1 MMAISPTADGN
12 APLASRS
19 ATMTALTT
27 TPPDPP
33 RPSDAPT
40 SDASDTSTAP
50 GSATSSLPDGP
61 AAAPAPFR
69 YQPALDGWR
78 GIGIAMVMAYHAGLR
93 TVIPGAFLWIDGF
106 FTVSAFLI
114 TTLLL
119 DEWAASDANND
130 GSATPRLLDLP
141 AFWGRRL
148 RRLGPA
154 LLVTLVAMPA
164 FAMIADRA
172 QRAAL
177 PGDVLAT
184 LFYVANWRS
193 ILGGAD
199 YFTAFV
205 NDSPLK
211 HTWSLAIEEQF
222 YLVFPILMLALVG
235 LARRARWAP
244 RATVHVLGVG
254 AAIGTLA
261 SAAWMAWLYAG
272 GAPVSRLYY
281 GTDTRAQS
289 LLVGVALAAWWNRQR
304 RNHAERAAG
313 TNTAPSDL
321 TTARPHPIVLALGI
335 VGFLSIAIGQFFVH
349 EDSAGLYRGGF
360 LLAAVIQ
367 AFVFRAALQASVL
380 QRFLA
385 LRPLVWIGGLAYG
398 LYLFHFPIVLWLD
411 EARLGVSGAPLFA
424 ARIGLSFAVALP
436 VHRFIET
443 PIRLR
448 RWPKPHTWSARLA
461 WPAGVVAITA
471 VAILAPTTPTQP
483 SKSDLVALVST
494 TAARRPP
501 PAATD
506 STVDGPGLPGSTGP
520 EGTGRGTTTAAAA
533 PTSTTIPKPPP
544 RITIVGD
551 STGTRLSPGLD
562 AWATATGAATW
573 AGDGS
578 RVGCPLGRGGE
589 MHTAADAT
597 GPVNPACNWSNAS
610 TVGFDGSPRPAWADL
625 VASWR
630 PDVVVVSFGPWD
642 VADRRINGDPTW
654 RSPGDPVYDRWMV
667 AEMGQAVETL
677 TAQGARVVWLTQPPW
692 EGATRHPPDRLYAP
706 AGDPARMTRLNAL
719 VQEMA
724 AGRSSVTVVDL
735 ASWIAGTGD
744 DARLRPD
751 GAHFE
756 PETAVEVVT
765 RFLADELLQAWARS

>member
-1 MMAISPTADGN
+1 
-12 APLASRS
+12 
-19 ATMTALTT
+19 
-27 TPPDPP
+27 
-33 RPSDAPT
+33 
-40 SDASDTSTAP
+40 
-50 GSATSSLPDGP
+50 
-61 AAAPAPFR
+61 
-69 YQPALDGWR
+69 
-78 GIGIAMVMAYHAGLR
+78 MVMAYHAGLR

-119 DEWAASDANND
+119 DEWAASDTAND
-130 GSATPRLLDLP
+130 PASRTARLLDLP

-154 LLVTLVAMPA
+154 LLVTLVAMAA
-164 FAMIADRA
+164 FTAVADRA

-235 LARRARWAP
+235 LARRARWAQ
-244 RATVHVLGVG
+244 RFTVQVLGACAAVG
-254 AAIGTLA
+254 ALV
-261 SAAWMAWLYAG
+261 SAAWMAWLFAD

-289 LLVGVALAAWWNRQR
+289 LLVGVALAAWWNLR
-304 RNHAERAAG
+304 RRRHAEQAVTSGEAA
-313 TNTAPSDL
+313 TDL
-321 TTARPHPIVLALGI
+321 TAARPRPVVLALGI
-335 VGFLSIAIGQFFVH
+335 GGFLSIAIGQFFVH
-349 EDSAGLYRGGF
+349 EDSVGLYRGGF

-367 AFVFRAALQASVL
+367 ALVFRAALQASVL

-385 LRPLVWIGGLAYG
+385 LRPFVWIGGLAYG

-411 EARLGVSGAPLFA
+411 EARLGVDGAPLFA

-461 WPAGVVAITA
+461 WPAGVLAISA
-471 VAILAPTTPTQP
+471 VAILAPPTAPQP
-483 SKSDLVALVST
+483 SKADLVALVT
-494 TAARRPP
+494 TTTARRPSASVTSNRSNP
-501 PAATD
+501 EDPEGPGTSGSTMPSAPGGTGPTSD
-506 STVDGPGLPGSTGP
+506 STAPPPTASPPTTSP
-520 EGTGRGTTTAAAA
+520 PTTA
-533 PTSTTIPKPPP
+533 PKPPP
-544 RITIVGD
+544 RVTVVGD
-551 STGTRLSPGLD
+551 STGTRLAPGLD

-597 GPVNPACNWSNAS
+597 GPVNAACNWSTSS
-610 TVGFDGSPRPAWADL
+610 TVGFDGTARPTWPNL

-667 AEMGQAVETL
+667 AEMGEAVDML
-677 TAQGARVVWLTQPPW
+677 TAQGARVAWLTQPPW
-692 EGATRHPPDRLYAP
+692 EGATRNPPDRLYAP
-706 AGDPARMTRLNAL
+706 AADPARMTRLNTL
-719 VQEMA
+719 VREMA
-724 AGRSSVTVVDL
+724 ADRSSVTVVDL

-765 RFLADELLQAWARS
+765 GFLADELLQAWADS